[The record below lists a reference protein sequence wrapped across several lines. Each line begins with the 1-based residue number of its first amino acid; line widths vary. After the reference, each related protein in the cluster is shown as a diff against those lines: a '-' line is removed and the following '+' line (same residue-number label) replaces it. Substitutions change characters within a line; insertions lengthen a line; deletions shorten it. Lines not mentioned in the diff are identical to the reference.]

1 MIFDSNNSSIPKYV
15 RYYFWFMLTI
25 LSIFFAEVISAS
37 TPYAFL
43 KFSDFITLSLIYG
56 LHILV
61 LGGIV
66 YAYGEPSFKT
76 LYPAGVLFGLYEAY
90 ITKVLFHPW
99 WHAALNIGGISVFEV
114 LTIAMFWHPL
124 MSFMV
129 PLQVAQMFTK
139 DRKVFLRFVF
149 EHPLV
154 FAVFCGVIEAMGTQN
169 IGVSVVSLLSGFLVV
184 FVVLG
189 VWIFVL
195 HGDRYDMKALMPQ
208 GKEISVLAIM
218 LLLLYIV
225 LGFLW
230 RPEALSGIYA
240 QMFVWC
246 LYIFFGWLLYR
257 NIRQYED
264 LDNSVQVYTR
274 VLLLKVMIFGLGVM
288 ATALLTDVIAA
299 YFPSVVF
306 ALRLVVW
313 LGMAVLSL
321 LFVGCALVYIK

>member
-1 MIFDSNNSSIPKYV
+1 MINMIFYSNNSSIPKYV

-43 KFSDFITLSLIYG
+43 KFSDFIALSLIYG

-154 FAVFCGVIEAMGTQN
+154 FAVFCGVIEGMGTQN

-189 VWIFVL
+189 VWIFIL

-208 GKEISVLAIM
+208 GKEIGVLAIM

-230 RPEALSGIYA
+230 RLESLSGIYA
-240 QMFVWC
+240 QMFIWG
-246 LYIFFGWLLYR
+246 LYAFFGWLLYR
-257 NIRQYED
+257 NLKRTGFPVRSELPNKILIVGIVYFVFIVT
-264 LDNSVQVYTR
+264 LSSV
-274 VLLLKVMIFGLGVM
+274 
-288 ATALLTDVIAA
+288 LTCI
-299 YFPSVVF
+299 
-306 ALRLVVW
+306 L
-313 LGMAVLSL
+313 
-321 LFVGCALVYIK
+321 YINIPTLMWF